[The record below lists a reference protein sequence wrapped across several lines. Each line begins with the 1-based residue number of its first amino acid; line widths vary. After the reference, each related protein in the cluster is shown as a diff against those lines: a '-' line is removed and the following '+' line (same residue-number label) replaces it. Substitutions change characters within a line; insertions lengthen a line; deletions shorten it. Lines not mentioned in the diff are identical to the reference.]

1 MNYLRSSLLTLFFV
15 VGLLTGCRST
25 TTNSTNQTQTSSET
39 IAQEIGGQ
47 VLLITPLAPD
57 WSNNL
62 LQISQT
68 FAEVLQKEGN
78 RN

>member
-1 MNYLRSSLLTLFFV
+1 MIFAQPEF
-15 VGLLTGCRST
+15 ST
-25 TTNSTNQTQTSSET
+25 KSAET
-39 IAQEIGGQ
+39 IAQEIDGK

-68 FAEVLQKEGN
+68 FAEVLQKEGDPN
-78 RN
+78 